1 MVNNILDTFLLF
13 SSTSEVALSQ
23 PCHWQPE
30 STVDHGSRIWFP
42 DLIKEGEWHHLVI
55 VLNRQVLKNSSFSL
69 FVNGQHIA
77 TQKMQF
83 ISPAPG
89 GGGGLSSGNLTMAS
103 SVFAYIGKE
112 VCKRSVIYQLALAWK
127 SRKSILGLRLIW
139 IH

>member
-1 MVNNILDTFLLF
+1 MINNILGTFFSF

-112 VCKRSVIYQLALAWK
+112 VCKRSVIY
-127 SRKSILGLRLIW
+127 
-139 IH
+139 

>member
-1 MVNNILDTFLLF
+1 MVN
-13 SSTSEVALSQ
+13 
-23 PCHWQPE
+23 
-30 STVDHGSRIWFP
+30 
-42 DLIKEGEWHHLVI
+42 IKEGEWHHLVI

-83 ISPAPG
+83 ICPAPG

-112 VCKRSVIYQLALAWK
+112 VCKRSVIHQLALKVRQFLNEFMK
-127 SRKSILGLRLIW
+127 SSFLPKYEPGFLPCTV
-139 IH
+139 H